1 MATTAVFDLISALVD
16 IAEASLTD
24 VTVLDG
30 QGSEMPAGDF
40 LMIGVGD
47 PTDNGPA
54 FSAEGSQEWA
64 GLGARAANEEGSVT
78 CCATVQSG
86 DSGNAA
92 QRAVRDRLRD
102 LLATLE
108 AELKADPSLG
118 GVLPGP
124 GWARFGKNTN
134 LTQISG
140 TDGVAVVFY
149 FEIAYQARL

>member
-1 MATTAVFDLISALVD
+1 MATTAVFDLISRLVD
-16 IAEASLTD
+16 ICTTALPN

-30 QGSEMPAGDF
+30 QGNELPAGDF

-47 PTDNGPA
+47 PTDNSPA
-54 FSAEGSQEWA
+54 FSAEGSQSWA

-102 LLATLE
+102 LLATIE
-108 AELKADPSLG
+108 ANFKADPNLG
-118 GVLPGP
+118 GLVPGLM
-124 GWARFGKNTN
+124 WVRFGSRTN

-149 FEIAYQARL
+149 FEISYQARL